1 MTNNKMAKLT
11 MLSGLPASGK
21 STKAKELMEA
31 SGNTIRV
38 NKDLLRTMLHFD
50 EWTGRNEANTKDAE
64 RCLAREF
71 LRCGIN
77 VIVDDTNLAS
87 GNKESWRQLAEE
99 MDAKFEHLNIG
110 TSLDECL
117 ERDWDREK
125 SVGRDVIIQV
135 AMRSGLVEKPEKGY
149 VLCDLDGTLA
159 DIRHR
164 LHFVNPEWAAKKG
177 IEFKKDWK
185 AFFARI
191 PQDTLRSDTYAM
203 IKEFAENGYTIVF
216 VSARSEDYREVT
228 KEWLNRFIEF
238 EYLTLILRRSG
249 DSRPD
254 TEAKNGMLDAFFPHK
269 EWIYKVVDDR
279 PSVIRMWRENGLDV
293 IDVGPGKEF

>member
-1 MTNNKMAKLT
+1 MSKLT
-11 MLSGLPASGK
+11 ILSGLPASGK
-21 STKAKELMEA
+21 STKAKELIEK

-38 NKDLLRTMLHFD
+38 NKDILRTMLHFD
-50 EWTGRNEANTKDAE
+50 EWTGRNESFTRDAE

-77 VIVDDTNLAS
+77 VIVDDTNLAA

-99 MDAKFEHLNIG
+99 MDAKFEHVNIDTHWG
-110 TSLDECL
+110 ECL
-117 ERDWDREK
+117 ERDKGRQN
-125 SVGRDVIIQV
+125 SVGRDVIIGM
-135 AMRSGLVEKPEKGY
+135 AMRLELMEKPEKGY

-164 LHFVNPEWAAKKG
+164 LHFVNPEWAVKKG

-185 AFFARI
+185 AFFDGIPYDEPRI
-191 PQDTLRSDTYAM
+191 EIVDMLA
-203 IKEFAENGYTIVF
+203 KFENDGYEIIF
-216 VSARSEDYREVT
+216 LSARSEDYRETTERWIDKVF
-228 KEWLNRFIEF
+228 KGYRIHK
-238 EYLTLILRRSG
+238 TLIMRRSG

-254 TEAKNGMLDAFFPHK
+254 TEVKKQILDSYFPHK
-269 EWIYKVVDDR
+269 DWIHKVVDDR

-293 IDVGPGKEF
+293 IDVGSGKEF